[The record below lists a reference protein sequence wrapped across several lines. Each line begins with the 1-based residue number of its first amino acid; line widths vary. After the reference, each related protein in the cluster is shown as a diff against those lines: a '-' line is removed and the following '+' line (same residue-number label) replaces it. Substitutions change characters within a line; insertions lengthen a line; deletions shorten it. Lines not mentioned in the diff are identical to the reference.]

1 MAMTLSN
8 VFGILGIIVALILF
22 LSPVPT
28 IRRIFRER
36 NSLEYSQL
44 PFICQVVESS
54 FWTLWA
60 ISVGDRLEML
70 VNNIIGISFMLIYII
85 IFSSFVPAS
94 KRSTT
99 ALHLSVAAVLVGVGV
114 AALCL
119 LPKSSGSL
127 SLSIAAVVLNC
138 IKYASPLSVARM
150 VVQTKSVEFLPL
162 PLTLACFACSV
173 LWGTYGLLL
182 NDMWILVPNIAGVVC
197 SILQVILWCCYC
209 RRSTSSKKDPA
220 VVVESSSPVVEIV
233 PVHGCVIVVVP
244 GSVH

>member
-1 MAMTLSN
+1 MTLSN

-119 LPKSSGSL
+119 LPKSAGSL

-209 RRSTSSKKDPA
+209 TCRRSTSSKKDPA